1 MIDLILQH
9 HQFNQRTLSMFNI
22 PKPQKGSSDG
32 KWFIGLSY
40 DTSWLSES
48 ITAIYELRLNESRKN
63 WWSFVLMT
71 IFQRCNDLWIFSLMF
86 QPKNTHTL
94 TKSNNIKKEG
104 LYTIFLWEN
113 DPLRQHKKEYIF
125 ELLMTWESKRVNLC
139 FTINKSISAWPSFMA
154 THELT
159 QHYLLRHFQ
168 SLD

>member
-1 MIDLILQH
+1 
-9 HQFNQRTLSMFNI
+9 MFNI

-40 DTSWLSES
+40 DTSWLLES

-63 WWSFVLMT
+63 WWSS
-71 IFQRCNDLWIFSLMF
+71 FSWRFFKGVMICEFSALCF
-86 QPKNTHTL
+86 NQNTHTL
-94 TKSNNIKKEG
+94 TKSNNIKEEG